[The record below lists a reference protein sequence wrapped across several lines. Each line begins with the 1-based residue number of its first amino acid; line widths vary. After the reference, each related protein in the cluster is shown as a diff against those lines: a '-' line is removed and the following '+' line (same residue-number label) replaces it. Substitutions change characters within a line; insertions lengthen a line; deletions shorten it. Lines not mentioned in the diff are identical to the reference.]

1 MFQGSVKILLY
12 KKKKI
17 LLYVLPESVDISCGI
32 WCSLGVVIGSPK
44 FESIRKPVSV
54 EEAGLIGSF
63 HQPCTE
69 LHCVLEK
76 DMLQF

>member
-12 KKKKI
+12 
-17 LLYVLPESVDISCGI
+17 VLPENVYISCGT
-32 WCSLGVVIGSPK
+32 WCSLGVVIGRPK
-44 FESIRKPVSV
+44 FESTRDPVSV
-54 EEAGLIGSF
+54 EEAGIIGSF
-63 HQPCTE
+63 HQPCNE